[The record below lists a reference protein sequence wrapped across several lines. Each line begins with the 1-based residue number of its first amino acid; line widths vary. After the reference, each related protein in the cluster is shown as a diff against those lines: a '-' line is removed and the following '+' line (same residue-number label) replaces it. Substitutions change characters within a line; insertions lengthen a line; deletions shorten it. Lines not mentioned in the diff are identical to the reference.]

1 MFFLYTKQVGILY
14 GTTNVMAGH
23 PFDTIKTKMQ
33 AQPGFENQGMFKS
46 FGKTLRAEGIR
57 GLYRYTKYSAVITSF
72 FA

>member
-1 MFFLYTKQVGILY
+1 
-14 GTTNVMAGH
+14 MAGH